1 MKKNLL
7 LVVLVLLSTSM
18 FAQKL
23 FTSLGGSAYSY
34 KRSPNTTS
42 PSYIDYSTQSY
53 LITPRVGYYLKPN
66 LILGLDLGYDW
77 FRYEE
82 VTPTAK
88 KSSANRYK
96 VGIFL
101 RNIHKFNKYIGVWS
115 ELGAYSSFYSSTST
129 SSLVPTKSRTIGA
142 QVLPGF
148 IIFAGKHLSFEI
160 SYGLL
165 SYQYNNADYTNSTPV
180 YNQTSSG
187 LYFSLSPSNSR
198 FAINYSF

>member
-7 LVVLVLLSTSM
+7 LVALVFFSTAM

-23 FTSLGGSAYSY
+23 FTSLGGSVYSY
-34 KRSPNTTS
+34 KRTPNTTS
-42 PSYIDYSTQSY
+42 PNYFAYGTQSY

-66 LILGLDLGYDW
+66 LILGLDFGFDW
-77 FRYEE
+77 YRYEE
-82 VTPTAK
+82 VTQVTR

-101 RNIHKFNKYIGVWS
+101 RNIHKFNKYIGIWS
-115 ELGAYSSFYSSTST
+115 ELGAYSSFYTSTSN

-187 LYFSLSPSNSR
+187 LYLSLSPSNSR